1 MSARGIRRASAA
13 IAALAAAGL
22 AFLSIP
28 LQTGTLGAPAPTT
41 VAVAPAAPPPP
52 AVALAPEELSNRVVP
67 TIVTLTARSGL
78 GTTAG
83 TGIVLGARD
92 PRGSD
97 AIVLTNHHV
106 VDGGLEI
113 AATSMRDRSAYAVEV
128 VGYDSAR
135 DLAVLRLPGAA
146 DLPPARLAS
155 SESVRIGDPVTA
167 IGNAEGGGVP
177 VSAPGA
183 VTRVGVTVM
192 TRNSVDGSRNE
203 LSGLIEVDANVRP
216 GDSGGPLVNAFGDVV
231 GVNSAGNA
239 VAPGAGP
246 EPAPKPTSYA
256 IPIDAA
262 MDLVEQVLSGRASD
276 TVHIGPTP
284 LLGVSVRDHRDQQ
297 TGSRSGAEVTVVA
310 YRSPAEGVGL
320 ARGDV
325 IVEFDGVPILS
336 STDLNLRMVALHPG
350 DSVRLRW
357 IDATGA
363 ERSGSLVLT
372 EGPPR

>member
-1 MSARGIRRASAA
+1 MSVRGIRRASAA
-13 IAALAAAGL
+13 IAVLAAAGL
-22 AFLSIP
+22 ALVSVP
-28 LQTGTLGAPAPTT
+28 LQHGTLGAPAPTT
-41 VAVAPAAPPPP
+41 VVAPAPPPP
-52 AVALAPEELSNRVVP
+52 PPPTPLAPDELSHRIVP

-83 TGIVLGARD
+83 TGIVLGPRD

-128 VGYDSAR
+128 VGYDSSR

-146 DLPPARLAS
+146 DLPPARLGS
-155 SESVRIGDPVTA
+155 SESVRIGDAVTA
-167 IGNAEGGGVP
+167 VGNADGGGVP

-183 VTRVGVTVM
+183 VTRVGMTVM

-239 VAPGAGP
+239 VQPGARS
-246 EPAPKPTSYA
+246 EPAPKSYA

-284 LLGVSVRDHRDQQ
+284 LLGVSVRDHRDQR
-297 TGSRSGAEVTVVA
+297 TGTQSGAEVTVVG

-320 ARGDV
+320 VRGDV
-325 IVEFDGVPILS
+325 IVEFDGVPIRS
-336 STDLNLRMVALHPG
+336 SADLNLRMIALHPG
-350 DSVRLRW
+350 DPVRLRW
-357 IDATGA
+357 IDAAGA
-363 ERSGSLVLT
+363 ERSGSLVLQ

>member
-1 MSARGIRRASAA
+1 MSAA
-13 IAALAAAGL
+13 IAVLVAAGL
-22 AFLSIP
+22 ALLSIP
-28 LQTGTLGAPAPTT
+28 LEHGTLLEHGAVGASSPSTT
-41 VAVAPAAPPPP
+41 LVAPPPAP
-52 AVALAPEELSNRVVP
+52 LAPDELTNRIVP

-83 TGIVLGARD
+83 TGIVLQ
-92 PRGSD
+92 PSGSS

-106 VDGGLEI
+106 VDGGTEI

-128 VGYDSAR
+128 VGYDSSR

-146 DLPPARLAS
+146 NLPSAQLGS
-155 SESVRIGDPVTA
+155 SHSMRIGDPVTA

-183 VTRVGVTVM
+183 VTRLGVDVL
-192 TRNSVDGSRNE
+192 TRNAADGSRNE
-203 LSGLIEVDANVRP
+203 LSGLIEVNADVRP
-216 GDSGGPLVNAFGDVV
+216 GDSGGPLVNTFGEVV

-239 VAPGAGP
+239 VESGAKS
-246 EPAPKPTSYA
+246 EPAPAPKSYA

-262 MDLVEQVLSGRASD
+262 MDLVEQVLAGRPSD
-276 TVHIGPTP
+276 TVHVGPTP

-297 TGSRSGAEVTVVA
+297 TGTRSGAEVTVVA

-320 ARGDV
+320 ARGNV
-325 IVEFDGVPILS
+325 IVEFGGVPIRS
-336 STDLNLRMVALHPG
+336 SADLNLRMIALHPG
-350 DSVRLRW
+350 DTVQLRW
-357 IDATGA
+357 IDAAGV
-363 ERSGSLVLT
+363 ERSGSLVLQ

>member
-1 MSARGIRRASAA
+1 MSAAL
-13 IAALAAAGL
+13 AALAAAGL
-22 AFLSIP
+22 ALLPIP
-28 LQTGTLGAPAPTT
+28 LQSGTLGAPTPTT
-41 VAVAPAAPPPP
+41 VVAAPAPPPP
-52 AVALAPEELSNRVVP
+52 PPPVPLAPEELSNRVVP
-67 TIVTLTARSGL
+67 TIVTLTTRSGL

-83 TGIVLGARD
+83 TGIVLRPA
-92 PRGSD
+92 GSS

-128 VGYDSAR
+128 VGYDSSR

-146 DLPPARLAS
+146 NLPPARLGS
-155 SESVRIGDPVTA
+155 SESVRIGDAVTA
-167 IGNAEGGGVP
+167 VGNAEGGGVP

-183 VTRVGVTVM
+183 VTRVGMTVM

-239 VAPGAGP
+239 VEPGVP
-246 EPAPKPTSYA
+246 SEPAPKSYA

-297 TGSRSGAEVTVVA
+297 TGTRSGAEVTVVG

-325 IVEFDGVPILS
+325 IVEFDGVPIRS
-336 STDLNLRMVALHPG
+336 STDLNLRMIALHPG
-350 DSVRLRW
+350 DPVRLRW

-363 ERSGSLVLT
+363 ERSGSLVLQ